1 MITDEELTSKIDE
14 VCRDFQGQ
22 LDDLYATIGIVVMG
36 RRYGSRV
43 MRLVSSRRH
52 WGLMV
57 KLFGDPNL
65 IMRERDVC
73 THKSIGLEYIDKV
86 SDYWEV
92 IKGHSPIPKEVRKTS
107 S

>member
-1 MITDEELTSKIDE
+1 MMTDEELNEKIDR
-14 VCRDFQGQ
+14 VCFDFVGQ
-22 LDDLYATIGIVVMG
+22 LDDLYSAIGIVVMG

-57 KLFGDPNL
+57 KLFGDPNQ

-73 THKSIGLEYIDKV
+73 THKSIGLEYIDKA

-92 IKGHSPIPKEVRKTS
+92 IKGHAPVPKEVRKTS
-107 S
+107 A